1 MANHFLLYSFIVIL
15 FFRKPFKR
23 FLMESFNLPIFVS
36 IFIFFSLILGSI
48 LNSYVSTFYLSNSRV
63 PIFFVLLFGALPLTF
78 LVQAFHADERFAFLK
93 GNICKLF
100 FLISLIFPMLL
111 NFNNLFLLG
120 YTIILLIAFWLVF
133 GFLAHNL
140 FRRVGYFLSI
150 ALANGVTLAWT
161 MATAIP
167 TYLPWITSL
176 LAL

>member
-1 MANHFLLYSFIVIL
+1 M
-15 FFRKPFKR
+15 R
-23 FLMESFNLPIFVS
+23 
-36 IFIFFSLILGSI
+36 
-48 LNSYVSTFYLSNSRV
+48 
-63 PIFFVLLFGALPLTF
+63 
-78 LVQAFHADERFAFLK
+78 
-93 GNICKLF
+93 KLF

-167 TYLPWITSL
+167 TYLP
-176 LAL
+176 